1 VPNQQSTGA
10 DLEKAREAIQ
20 RLSPD
25 RLCIGKLLDL
35 RDALPDIVRGVV
47 SAVIDAFLGG
57 GLVRAVSATIE
68 ALAGRSLRQLLMK
81 WGIVR
86 NETVECLKNIVNT
99 AKEASQYIDD
109 ERLRDV
115 VEEVAKKWGWDVDIF
130 KRFVKTA
137 AGKTITEDEEV
148 KKMIKEA
155 LEKIEKE
162 LNEVKTKVEGL
173 LVGAKVFY
181 IYDVENGL
189 LYGNFIV
196 EGGVP
201 RIRTR
206 ITTSKEELVTDL
218 VNVGRFREVAEGV
231 FSRLVKD
238 GRVVLIGPRGIGKS
252 TLATYVAWRSL
263 LGGLGNVVLN
273 EQLRDAVIHIES
285 LKPGDA
291 ARLNKLVKATGRRFV
306 VIYDPSPIEAY
317 YKPETMQVVK
327 HDIESVENTLRELM
341 EVGNAWVVII
351 LPRELY
357 DEVSKDVALRS
368 ILDEIRD
375 HIINVDLRDGEFLRE
390 VIRKYSGC
398 DDVSDGLVKGVMGF
412 DSYTLVAK
420 YVGIWLRERGCG
432 VEDINDALMR
442 SAGEPKLF
450 FAHYI
455 WGIILGKSVDL
466 AKRISVPLI
475 LHAVFGPIPEG
486 ITYITKAVN
495 EGGVWRLI
503 DRDRITKSEL
513 EDLREADLEPIAKW
527 LSTLHEDLIEETLE
541 ELTGLRGDEP
551 RKHYIDHGFEDF
563 IKALDWG
570 YEKAL
575 EEVRG
580 LSRETKPEEVV
591 TNLLIFVSERL
602 KNALKPYTNY
612 WKRTALI
619 IGHALAGHPIVPRPK
634 DLPESL
640 RGNVAGSLGDA
651 LNRCEIDDYLLV
663 GNEIPP
669 LVWYLIENHAYALT
683 EAFVDKYNEAVDEVR
698 RVLGITRDRG
708 NIHAAEEFYGL
719 GLASI
724 IAKAVE
730 PGKPVDSSDADV
742 VLRLA
747 SFAIQRVVSADLIV
761 PILRILESLRGK
773 APQRYI
779 ELLVPASFIEN
790 LDLGTVRYIFDELNG
805 ILDNYGDVV
814 KGYAWSLIHAI
825 IAYANLLGKHRS
837 YFNREEVGDVV
848 GRVVD
853 LLNELGRFKSSL
865 GVIAW
870 AIALAPA
877 LGSEYVRVLME
888 KALGI
893 DVVRRASGVLGELS
907 RLRGLIQ
914 ELMGDKEFMS
924 YIESKSVKA
933 DEEAVRRLIL
943 NTASFLRHALAQY
956 RLDNDEL
963 DKVEELF
970 NEAAEENK
978 EIGEH
983 EGYLI
988 DRGLALRVEAI
999 KGSLL
1004 VDEFGRLYEEAF
1016 NAEYFKP
1023 TAEYL
1028 STASTRLGDYL
1039 VSLALTGNYET
1050 MSKLPEEHWQVL
1062 NADKEASVLTRLALN
1077 ALLRPRGEL
1086 NSELKGRLSVE
1097 HWELIN
1103 AFGYEM
1109 RSEFLP
1115 ALMVAFG
1122 IAKPEDGAAV
1132 CMLINDSTKGMDCV
1146 YAISVAINNY
1156 IAVVQL
1162 RGWLID
1168 TFRELLF
1175 EKLGLLKVLGVDAD
1189 ALFNEFMKLVSG
1201 LDGKSLVHLIASR
1214 SSMARLALMLHALI
1228 NGNKELAKAH
1238 ALYGA
1243 VNVSGKLLTRLFL
1256 EAYGACCDLG
1266 SEEFRRA
1273 IARLF
1278 FYHV

>member
-1 VPNQQSTGA
+1 VANQQGPTE
-10 DLEKAREAIQ
+10 DLEKAREVVQ
-20 RLSPD
+20 GLSPD

-35 RDALPDIVRGVV
+35 RDALPDVVRGVV
-47 SAVIDAFLGG
+47 DALLGG
-57 GLVRAVSATIE
+57 GVLMRVASAAVE
-68 ALAGRSLRQLLMK
+68 ALAGRSLRQLLAR
-81 WGIVR
+81 WSIVK

-109 ERLRDV
+109 EGLRDV
-115 VEEVAKKWGWDVDIF
+115 VEEVAKKWGWDVDTF
-130 KRFVKTA
+130 KRFIKTA
-137 AGKTITEDEEV
+137 AGKTITDDEV
-148 KKMIKEA
+148 RKMIEDALRKTKE
-155 LEKIEKE
+155 E
-162 LNEVKTKVEGL
+162 LDKVKTEVEGL
-173 LVGAKVFY
+173 SAGVKIFF
-181 IYDVENGL
+181 IDDIENGL
-189 LYGNFIV
+189 LYSNFKVEDGIPKIV
-196 EGGVP
+196 TLLGTAENVL
-201 RIRTR
+201 
-206 ITTSKEELVTDL
+206 ETDL
-218 VNVGRFREVAEGV
+218 VDVGRFREVAKGV
-231 FSRLVKD
+231 FSRLVRD

-252 TLATYVAWRSL
+252 TLATYVTWRSL
-263 LGGLGNVVLN
+263 LGSLGNVVLDKPM
-273 EQLRDAVIHIES
+273 DAVIRVSS
-285 LKPGDA
+285 LDSISA
-291 ARLNKLVKATGRRFV
+291 AKLNNLVETTGRRFV
-306 VIYDPSPIEAY
+306 VIYDPSSIEAY
-317 YKPETMQVVK
+317 IEPESMGETRYDIKSIAKTLKELLKIRNTWVIVV
-327 HDIESVENTLRELM
+327 
-341 EVGNAWVVII
+341 

-357 DEVSKDVALRS
+357 DEVSKSEELRS
-368 ILDEIRD
+368 ILDEIRSY
-375 HIINVDLRDGEFLRE
+375 IIDVDLRDEWFLRE

-455 WGIILGKSVDL
+455 WGIILGKSVDS

-790 LDLGTVRYIFDELNG
+790 LDLGTVRYIFDELNK

-870 AIALAPA
+870 AIALVPA
-877 LGSEYVRVLME
+877 LGSEDVRRLME
-888 KALGI
+888 EALRIKVVGKANE
-893 DVVRRASGVLGELS
+893 VLEELS
-907 RLRGLIQ
+907 KMRERAQ

-1146 YAISVAINNY
+1146 HAISVAINNY

-1214 SSMARLALMLHALI
+1214 SSMARLALMLHAVI
-1228 NGNKELAKAH
+1228 NHNEKLAKAH

-1256 EAYGACCDLG
+1256 EAYRACCDLG